1 MHADAE
7 AARLLEA
14 AGAAYVPASADDW
27 GREFLSLTAAVK
39 VVGSLDEALEHIRKY
54 GSGHSEAI
62 VTSDDKAAGRFLNE
76 VDAAAVFVNASTQFT
91 DGGEFGLGAE
101 VGISTQKLHA
111 RGPMGLRELTT
122 YKWVVEG
129 TGQTRT

>member
-1 MHADAE
+1 MS
-7 AARLLEA
+7 
-14 AGAAYVPASADDW
+14 ASQDDW
-27 GREFLSLTAAVK
+27 GKEFLSLVAAVK
-39 VVGSLDEALEHIRKY
+39 VVGSLDEALEHIRHY

-62 VTSDDKAAGRFLNE
+62 VTSDDRAAGRFLNE

-111 RGPMGLRELTT
+111 RGPMGLLELTT
-122 YKWVVEG
+122 YKWVIEG
-129 TGQTRT
+129 TGQTRP